1 MNAQNDLF
9 NTKQHGEFILMLNAE
24 CTTRNHES
32 FQVSY
37 FFFFLES
44 IWMKQWHFWI
54 VFVASSLHCFL
65 LHTFQICNFV
75 NVVMSFKTFLWVV
88 CIEPMKLTCD
98 PVVLLGFCSVMTE
111 KRTPDTF
118 TLPALCLLLK
128 SRMIGC
134 YNKTVFECCPD
145 WLHDNM
151 CDFRCNRA
159 FALVDHVINFR

>member
-44 IWMKQWHFWI
+44 KWMKQWHFWI
-54 VFVASSLHCFL
+54 VFVSSSLHCFL

-98 PVVLLGFCSVMTE
+98 PVVLLCFFFGNDGE
-111 KRTPDTF
+111 KDAWYIYISSP
-118 TLPALCLLLK
+118 LPVIK
-128 SRMIGC
+128 VQ
-134 YNKTVFECCPD
+134 ND
-145 WLHDNM
+145 WL
-151 CDFRCNRA
+151 
-159 FALVDHVINFR
+159 L